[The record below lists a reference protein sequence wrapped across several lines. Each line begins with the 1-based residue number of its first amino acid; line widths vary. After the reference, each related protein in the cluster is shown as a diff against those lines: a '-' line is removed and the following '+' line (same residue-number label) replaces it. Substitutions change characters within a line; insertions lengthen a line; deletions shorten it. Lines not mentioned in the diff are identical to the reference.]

1 MSEARWPRLEVDSG
15 SKVDKPAKIV
25 KRGTAMVRVTD
36 NNGVMHVFK
45 MRDTAF
51 VPSYR
56 GRMLSFRRM
65 ETAEH
70 GLHFDGKGSRF
81 LLIDGK
87 HRIDLIDQRGLYYLR
102 CETARRLHEQANAV
116 SATGEMWHRRNAHSM
131 DNIEAVQQ
139 RVVGIIV
146 RGGKKHTP
154 GINIGQECPVVK
166 AHKQSKSKMPCQ
178 DGHATYPHKMVTPMK
193 AKSNVLPLMKAY
205 NALLGRF
212 NTSGHV
218 GMNIMKS
225 DNDSVLKDKKVVE
238 WLHENGIAN
247 EYSATYTAWQVRKV
261 ERMWRTLG
269 ESAHAMI
276 LTAGAEERLWPF
288 AWRTAAYTLNILLY

>member
-1 MSEARWPRLEVDSG
+1 
-15 SKVDKPAKIV
+15 
-25 KRGTAMVRVTD
+25 
-36 NNGVMHVFK
+36 
-45 MRDTAF
+45 
-51 VPSYR
+51 
-56 GRMLSFRRM
+56 MLSFRGM

-139 RVVGIIV
+139 RVDGIIV

-212 NTSGHV
+212 NTSGHS
-218 GMNIMKS
+218 G
-225 DNDSVLKDKKVVE
+225 
-238 WLHENGIAN
+238 
-247 EYSATYTAWQVRKV
+247 
-261 ERMWRTLG
+261 
-269 ESAHAMI
+269 
-276 LTAGAEERLWPF
+276 
-288 AWRTAAYTLNILLY
+288 